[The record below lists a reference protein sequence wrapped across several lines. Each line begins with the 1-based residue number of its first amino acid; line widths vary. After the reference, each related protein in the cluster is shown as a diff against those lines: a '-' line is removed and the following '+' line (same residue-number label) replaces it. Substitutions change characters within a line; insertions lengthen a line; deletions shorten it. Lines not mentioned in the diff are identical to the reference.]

1 MELGREKY
9 VENIQDKYEQLSFCL
24 NEKSRR
30 LWAATEAKSIGR
42 GGISIVHDA
51 TGIDFKTIRK
61 GIKELEG
68 SDQNKRIRKTGGG
81 RKKLKDVEINLVSDL
96 QVLVDPVTRGDP
108 ESPLLWT
115 CKSTYKL
122 CEELNNQGYNISQ
135 KTVYSLL
142 VDMDYSLQS
151 NRKRNEGKNHPD
163 RDQQFRHISNKV
175 NLFLKKGNPVI
186 SVDTKKK
193 ENIGNFKNQGK
204 EFQQKGKPIEV
215 KVHDFLDKNLGKVA
229 PYGVYD
235 IGKNKG
241 WVGVGISADTAEFAV
256 NTIRNWWYIMGKPEY
271 PNANEILITA
281 DGGGSNGYRVRLWKH
296 ELQKFANEV
305 EMAISVCHFPPG
317 TSKWNKIEHR
327 MFSYITKNWRGRP
340 LETREAVVQLIANT
354 KTKTGLKIMA
364 ILDENEYTKG
374 KKIDNEIMAQIKLRK
389 SIFHGEWNYKISPNN

>member
-68 SDQNKRIRKTGGG
+68 SGQNKRVRKTGGG
-81 RKKLKDVEINLVSDL
+81 RKKLKDVEMNLVSDL

>member
-68 SDQNKRIRKTGGG
+68 SGQNKRVRKTGGG
-81 RKKLKDVEINLVSDL
+81 RKKLKDVEMNLVSDL

-142 VDMDYSLQS
+142 VDMD
-151 NRKRNEGKNHPD
+151 
-163 RDQQFRHISNKV
+163 
-175 NLFLKKGNPVI
+175 
-186 SVDTKKK
+186 
-193 ENIGNFKNQGK
+193 
-204 EFQQKGKPIEV
+204 
-215 KVHDFLDKNLGKVA
+215 
-229 PYGVYD
+229 
-235 IGKNKG
+235 
-241 WVGVGISADTAEFAV
+241 WV
-256 NTIRNWWYIMGKPEY
+256 
-271 PNANEILITA
+271 
-281 DGGGSNGYRVRLWKH
+281 
-296 ELQKFANEV
+296 
-305 EMAISVCHFPPG
+305 
-317 TSKWNKIEHR
+317 
-327 MFSYITKNWRGRP
+327 
-340 LETREAVVQLIANT
+340 
-354 KTKTGLKIMA
+354 
-364 ILDENEYTKG
+364 
-374 KKIDNEIMAQIKLRK
+374 
-389 SIFHGEWNYKISPNN
+389 